1 MYWER
6 KRKFIYNQFLK
17 EFKEAKVKRDFK
29 SMSELYAEIE
39 RICNNTQSGLTITNY
54 FTDISENN
62 TIELP
67 MEVKKYLL
75 NLGQQYTYFLMKNC
89 IDIHLDTYFREQRGI
104 LPEIILEIKPYVV
117 EKSLCL
123 DRLSLNTLQ
132 LRHGN
137 VVRIELIVD
146 GIIIEKEIDEYLYL

>member
-75 NLGQQYTYFLMKNC
+75 NLGQQYTCFLMKNC
-89 IDIHLDTYFREQRGI
+89 IDIHLDTYFREQRDI
-104 LPEIILEIKPYVV
+104 LPENILEIKPYII
-117 EKSLCL
+117 EKSFHL
-123 DRLSLNTLQ
+123 DGLALNALKLSSSDI
-132 LRHGN
+132 
-137 VVRIELIVD
+137 VRIELIVD